1 MRGPSW
7 AVCIAIPVVYRY
19 VRTCHPRLHVLI
31 AASYLHASWS
41 TLSDST
47 AAFSSS
53 VFSTATGGSVE
64 PLLCGRSCSSRARS
78 FLKSGRNRS
87 IRFHDS
93 DHSFSFD
100 GSWLGGTRYPLLD
113 MNKSTFFRFSG
124 TASSWKELNVSTR
137 NSLGQLRKGVSYKAV
152 SLTAVHEAVHDVDD
166 LEPQI

>member
-1 MRGPSW
+1 MKPKTKHMRSCWRYRDWNKALHAFEAQRAPAFTGKSRSVRGPLW
-7 AVCIAIPVVYRY
+7 ATCIAIPVVYRY
-19 VRTCHPRLHVLI
+19 VRTCHPRLIVLI
-31 AASYLHASWS
+31 AVSYLHASLS
-41 TLSDST
+41 TFSDST

-53 VFSTATGGSVE
+53 VFSTAAGSSVE
-64 PLLCGRSCSSRARS
+64 PLLWGRSCSSRARS

-124 TASSWKELNVSTR
+124 TASSCTS
-137 NSLGQLRKGVSYKAV
+137 
-152 SLTAVHEAVHDVDD
+152 
-166 LEPQI
+166 